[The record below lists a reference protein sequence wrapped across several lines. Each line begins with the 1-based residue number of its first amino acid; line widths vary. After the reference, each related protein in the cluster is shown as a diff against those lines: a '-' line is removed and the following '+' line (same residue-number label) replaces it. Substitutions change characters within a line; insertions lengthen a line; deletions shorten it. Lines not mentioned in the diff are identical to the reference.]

1 MRKTQCINGV
11 WQRVV
16 VLNEN
21 SEHVNETEED
31 EENGE
36 DDEAV
41 DVELRDHPVLPH
53 HLRDHRRRR
62 HVVHLPE
69 VILRQYCKATMFTDN
84 ESIDVAIDLLG
95 KLIEIYV
102 KPLVA
107 RNIAHVGH
115 CRKAVDLRYR

>member
-1 MRKTQCINGV
+1 MRKTQCINRV
-11 WQRVV
+11 WQHVA
-16 VLNEN
+16 LNEN
-21 SEHVNETEED
+21 CEHVNETEED

-69 VILRQYCKATMFTDN
+69 VILTT
-84 ESIDVAIDLLG
+84 L
-95 KLIEIYV
+95 
-102 KPLVA
+102 
-107 RNIAHVGH
+107 
-115 CRKAVDLRYR
+115 